1 MTATSATP
9 TPGASIPAQ
18 AVSAPVAVLPAKIAS
33 APVSQP
39 TATTATVGVANTN
52 TWQLLGFEIPSPK
65 DILTA
70 TGVLLAFLIGFYT
83 LIGRDRKSPYLTNRL
98 FQILLLC
105 LPAVILCLLAQV
117 LNTSQGWTELVS
129 KIFALNAF
137 LFLVLALFFTFWRIY
152 KIYMRFALFVDS
164 ANPKNLLFFRSIK
177 YAARRFKNTKPWEW
191 TGVPLSDSLQ
201 AKIHKIIKPKE
212 DAVDTLAEPPT
223 SVAISLSRHGR
234 ANLILAELATA
245 FLEENKLVQYM
256 TASRHPL
263 EFVKY
268 LQNHIA
274 KNSSIKW
281 HDIQSKIVVVD
292 AYTRHFGYADSIY
305 MDATTSLTRSFGVQ
319 HVTSGESFAG
329 LHTASSVAFN
339 KIKDQ
344 APKGVGRQPML
355 VIYEDCYALADL
367 ESREQYRVF
376 VRHVVPSEKM
386 WEGMFTVFVE
396 TAQEKSDWDLLASYC
411 DLTQIEKKDEK

>member
-1 MTATSATP
+1 MPTSTTSSVEATSA
-9 TPGASIPAQ
+9 
-18 AVSAPVAVLPAKIAS
+18 
-33 APVSQP
+33 
-39 TATTATVGVANTN
+39 N
-52 TWQLLGFEIPSPK
+52 TWQLLGYEFPSPK
-65 DILTA
+65 DTLTA

-117 LNTSQGWTELVS
+117 FGTSYGWSKFTANILAVS
-129 KIFALNAF
+129 AF
-137 LFLVLALFFTFWRIY
+137 SFLVVALVLTFWRIY

-164 ANPKNLLFFRSIK
+164 ASPKHLSIFRFIK
-177 YAARRFKNTKPWEW
+177 SAYRRFNNTKPWEW
-191 TGVPLSDSLQ
+191 TGIPLSETLQ
-201 AKIHKIIKPKE
+201 AKVHKIINPE
-212 DAVDTLAEPPT
+212 GEAVDASAEQPA
-223 SVAISLSRHGR
+223 SVAISLSQHGR
-234 ANLILAELATA
+234 ANHILAELATA
-245 FLEENKLVQYM
+245 FLEDGKLVQYM

-268 LQNHIA
+268 LQNHIG
-274 KNSSIKW
+274 KNSTTKW
-281 HDIQSKIVVVD
+281 HDIRSKIVVVD

-305 MDATTSLTRSFGVQ
+305 MEATTSLTRNFGVQ

-344 APKGVGRQPML
+344 AAKGAGRQPML

-376 VRHVVPSEKM
+376 VRHVVPSERM

-396 TAQEKSDWDLLASYC
+396 TAQEAADWGLLASYC
-411 DLTQIEKKDEK
+411 DLIKIEKTGENLQ